1 MAGMLLFPP
10 TGKLKCSNFYFS
22 LFGPFLG
29 SDGLGTLLDPIK
41 TEDSALSEP
50 LGSSG
55 DCNRTHF
62 RPIFGSGGGQH
73 PGYAGGRFPIGL

>member
-10 TGKLKCSNFYFS
+10 TGKLKFSNFYFS
-22 LFGPFLG
+22 FFGSFLG

-62 RPIFGSGGGQH
+62 LEFWVRGVGGNMPAMLVGRPF
-73 PGYAGGRFPIGL
+73 